1 MLFGKVKYLDVS
13 DLEDKSRP
21 ANLHYFS
28 NEKSWMN
35 TDIMVRTLSMLDA
48 KMKSQNRNAI
58 LFIDN
63 ALCHPPDLKDKF
75 SNINVCFLP
84 KNTTSRLQ
92 PLDAGIIQNFK
103 VNHRKLLLKFV
114 ISRVNDKKTARK
126 TASEIVKE
134 VDVLKA
140 IRWVKEVWNQVDEE
154 TIRKCFRK
162 CGFIPEVCEEIESN
176 DQIDTEFEELVRRID
191 GDASSADYIDADD
204 MVPFCQEPIDLSNE
218 ECRSLLRNEVLSNRT
233 DENQEPVEK
242 IVCVDSDSEEECVDA
257 ESAQPKITSLS
268 EAIEML
274 DDFAEFAKRRL
285 QDESLV
291 SSLNKV
297 CSAMQ
302 NLRIQNFRQKRISDY
317 FGTGPGVHS

>member
-1 MLFGKVKYLDVS
+1 MVK
-13 DLEDKSRP
+13 
-21 ANLHYFS
+21 
-28 NEKSWMN
+28 
-35 TDIMVRTLSMLDA
+35 ILSMLDA
-48 KMKSQNRNAI
+48 KMKSQNRNVI

-63 ALCHPPDLKDKF
+63 APCHPPDLKGKF

-103 VNHRKLLLKFV
+103 VKYRKLLLKFV
-114 ISRVNDKKTARK
+114 ISRVNDKKTA
-126 TASEIVKE
+126 SEIVKE

-140 IRWVKEVWNQVDEE
+140 VRWVKELEAWNQVDEE

-176 DQIDTEFEELVRRID
+176 DQIDTESEELVRRID
-191 GDASSADYIDADD
+191 GDASSADYMDADD
-204 MVPFCQEPIDLSNE
+204 MVSFCRDPIDLSNE
-218 ECRSLLRNEVLSNRT
+218 EWRSLLRNDVSSTET
-233 DENQEPVEK
+233 DENAEPVEK

-257 ESAQPKITSLS
+257 EPAQPKITSLS
-268 EAIEML
+268 E
-274 DDFAEFAKRRL
+274 DDLAEFAERRL

-302 NLRIQNFRQKRISDY
+302 SLRIQNFRQKRIIDY
-317 FGTGPGVHS
+317 FGTTLGVHS

>member
-1 MLFGKVKYLDVS
+1 MVK
-13 DLEDKSRP
+13 
-21 ANLHYFS
+21 
-28 NEKSWMN
+28 
-35 TDIMVRTLSMLDA
+35 ILSMLDA
-48 KMKSQNRNAI
+48 KMKPQNRNVT

-63 ALCHPPDLKDKF
+63 APCHPPDLKGKF

-103 VNHRKLLLKFV
+103 VKYRKLLLKFV
-114 ISRVNDKKTARK
+114 ISRVNDKKTA
-126 TASEIVKE
+126 SEIVKE

-140 IRWVKEVWNQVDEE
+140 VRWVKELEAWNQVDEE

-176 DQIDTEFEELVRRID
+176 DQIDTESEELVRRID
-191 GDASSADYIDADD
+191 GDASSADYMDADD
-204 MVPFCQEPIDLSNE
+204 MVSFCRDPIDLSNE
-218 ECRSLLRNEVLSNRT
+218 EWRSLLRNDVSSTET
-233 DENQEPVEK
+233 DENAEPVEK

-257 ESAQPKITSLS
+257 EPAQPKITSLS
-268 EAIEML
+268 E
-274 DDFAEFAKRRL
+274 DDLAEFAERRL

-302 NLRIQNFRQKRISDY
+302 SLRIQNFRQKGIIDY
-317 FGTGPGVHS
+317 FGTTLGVHS